1 MRVAVLGTGTMG
13 TGIAHSLLRAG
24 IDVVV
29 WNRHIERAQPLAADG
44 ARVVAD
50 VAAAVADAD
59 VVLTMLFDEAAVTEV
74 AGEMLAS
81 VADGAIWMQCATVGP
96 SGIRRLAAL
105 AEAQGVSIVDSPV
118 VGTKQPA
125 EEGKLVLPISGDPA
139 LIDRLRPVLRAMGS
153 KTVDAG
159 PELGSASA
167 VKLACNSW
175 VATLTA
181 GAAQAISL
189 SQALEVDPTLFL
201 QAIAGGASDSPY
213 LHLKGGLMLDG
224 DFAPS
229 FAVDGLL
236 KDLNLMVGELE
247 TLGASTRL
255 VTPLRDAFEDS
266 ADTGHGEDDVAAVI
280 SAF

>member
-213 LHLKGGLMLDG
+213 LHLKGGLMLGG

-247 TLGASTRL
+247 PVGASTRL

>member
-139 LIDRLRPVLRAMGS
+139 LIDRLKPVLRAMGS

-247 TLGASTRL
+247 PLGASTRL

>member
-213 LHLKGGLMLDG
+213 LHLKSGLMLGG

-247 TLGASTRL
+247 PLGASTRL

>member
-29 WNRHIERAQPLAADG
+29 WNRHIQRAQPLAADG

-139 LIDRLRPVLRAMGS
+139 LIDRLKPVLRAMGS

-189 SQALEVDPTLFL
+189 SRALEVDPTLFL

-247 TLGASTRL
+247 PLGASTRL

>member
-213 LHLKGGLMLDG
+213 LHLKSGLMLGG

-247 TLGASTRL
+247 PVGASTRL

>member
-13 TGIAHSLLRAG
+13 TGIAHSLVRAG
-24 IDVVV
+24 IDVTA
-29 WNRHIERAQPLAADG
+29 WNRHIERAEPLAADG
-44 ARVVAD
+44 VRVETD
-50 VAAAVADAD
+50 VTVAVADAD
-59 VVLTMLFDEAAVTEV
+59 VVLTMLFDETAVTEV
-74 AGEMLAS
+74 AGEMLGS
-81 VADGAIWMQCATVGP
+81 VAKGAIWMQCATVGP

-105 AEAQGVSIVDSPV
+105 AQAKGVSIVDSPV

-139 LIDRLRPVLRAMGS
+139 LIDRLAPVLDAIGS
-153 KTVDAG
+153 KTVNAG
-159 PELGSASA
+159 PEIGAASA

-175 VATLTA
+175 VAALTA

-189 SQALEVDPTLFL
+189 SRALGVDPTLFM

-213 LHLKGGLMLDG
+213 LQLKGGLMLSG

-236 KDLNLMVGELE
+236 KDLNLMIAELE
-247 TLGASTRL
+247 PLGASTRL
-255 VTPLRDAFEDS
+255 VAPLRDTFEDS
-266 ADTGHGEDDVAAVI
+266 GETGHGGDDVAAVI